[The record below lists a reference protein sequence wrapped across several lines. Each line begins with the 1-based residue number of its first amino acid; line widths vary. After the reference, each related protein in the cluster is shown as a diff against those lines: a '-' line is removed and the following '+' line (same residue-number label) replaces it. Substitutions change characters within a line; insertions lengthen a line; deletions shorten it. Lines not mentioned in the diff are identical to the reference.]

1 MFRRLILRGLAFAF
15 GAVVRLRHG
24 LFDLGI
30 LPSRPGA
37 LKTIVLGNLTVG
49 GTGKTPTT
57 ERIARDLQNIIGL
70 KKIGILSRGYGRKTK
85 GFHWVSSGMEA
96 IECGDE
102 PLLLRKNLPDVPVA
116 VCENRLKGLRRMKAE
131 HPELEWVV
139 CDDAFQHRR
148 LKPTISLLLL
158 DVSQPIAADSML
170 PAGRLRDLP
179 ERMHHAD
186 ALVITRLDPSA
197 SLDEAASAHGIAESY
212 RPAFVCLIYAASAA
226 AALAFWRRST
236 QWRRY
241 TFTRPTRTH
250 HGGRRHRTPGT
261 LHGSTH
267 GALSGGSKGMFSGS
281 PGIHRKGLQALAA
294 NHRRRPPASHHHHR
308 KRCHAHQA

>member
-1 MFRRLILRGLAFAF
+1 MFRRLMLRGLAFAF

-102 PLLLRKNLPDVPVA
+102 PLLLCKNLPDVPVA
-116 VCENRLKGLRRMKAE
+116 VCENRLKGLRKMKAD

-139 CDDAFQHRR
+139 CDAAFQHRR
-148 LKPTISLLLL
+148 LKPTIS
-158 DVSQPIAADSML
+158 Q
-170 PAGRLRDLP
+170 
-179 ERMHHAD
+179 
-186 ALVITRLDPSA
+186 
-197 SLDEAASAHGIAESY
+197 
-212 RPAFVCLIYAASAA
+212 
-226 AALAFWRRST
+226 
-236 QWRRY
+236 
-241 TFTRPTRTH
+241 
-250 HGGRRHRTPGT
+250 
-261 LHGSTH
+261 
-267 GALSGGSKGMFSGS
+267 
-281 PGIHRKGLQALAA
+281 
-294 NHRRRPPASHHHHR
+294 
-308 KRCHAHQA
+308 